1 MSTSRATLLL
11 TAAPRE
17 LASLAAAWPG
27 TPLPTENFTPARVSG
42 RLSLASSGV
51 GKVNAS
57 IAVAMLAR
65 GNEPLDIIN
74 IGLCGSLP
82 CGDGAPSIGDIVLAS
97 ASIYAD
103 EGVATPGGF
112 LHLHQVGF
120 PIGGPAFAGSSIT
133 PDPDLLDRIEPALG
147 TGFRRGA
154 VATVSTCSGTDQ
166 LAAEVHARTG
176 AIAEAMEGAA
186 IGHAAALLGG
196 GRLRFAEVRVV
207 SNTTGDRERQRWDLG
222 LAFDRMTHIARRLS
236 ECLE

>member
-1 MSTSRATLLL
+1 M
-11 TAAPRE
+11 
-17 LASLAAAWPG
+17 AAAWPG
-27 TPLPTENFTPARVSG
+27 NPLPGENLTPVRITE

-57 IAVAMLAR
+57 IAVAKLAC
-65 GNEPLDIIN
+65 GAEQVDIIN

-82 CGDGAPSIGDIVLAS
+82 CGDQAPSIGDVVLAT

-112 LHLHQVGF
+112 LHLHQMGF
-120 PIGGPAFAGSSIT
+120 PIGVPAFPGSSIT
-133 PDPDLLDRIEPALG
+133 PDPDLLGRLEAALVG
-147 TGFRRGA
+147 DYRRGA
-154 VATVSTCSGTDQ
+154 VATVSTCSGTDH

-196 GRLRFAEVRVV
+196 GRLRFVEVRVV
-207 SNTTGDRERQRWDLG
+207 SNTTGDRARQHWNLS
-222 LAFDRMTHIARRLS
+222 LAFDRMTHIARRLR